1 MSGAFLTRE
10 INAIEAADSGEHLND
25 FADLVAC
32 VAHRLEGGRSQSCRA
47 VRYSRNMGKFII
59 EFEIETEDRADADL
73 RRLIGKV
80 YKGDRGQGH
89 FDALSRLREAGFR
102 PPSPFTVVYPVAYI
116 ADRQLLLQEK
126 APGSLLADLIFGE
139 PDAAAFGALDRAA
152 GWLAALHGAEVN
164 AQPRLERVR
173 MLVARQGRELM
184 ELLPQQAYRVER
196 LAARALAGLEAR
208 HLTPL
213 VPSHG
218 DFHPKNVFIT
228 ADGRVTVIDFDTFGL
243 QEQAADVAYIL
254 AQTAIM
260 GYRRRGSFAATA
272 QARHCFIQAY
282 LEAAPMLSGQRLAL
296 YQGMAFL
303 QSLHY
308 ELCTLRNGRT
318 AIIEP
323 WLTNAERCLLD
334 EELTLI
340 EDSECGIDELDGGGV
355 TAMHFQI
362 ETARRVN
369 DSTIIHPTAE
379 VSEEATIGQGC
390 RIWHQAQVRERARI
404 GRNCTLGKGVYVDF
418 DVVIGDH
425 VKIENGCFLYHGAR
439 LEDGVFFGPGV
450 ILTNDKLPRAINP
463 DGSLKNGADWE
474 VGKILVKRGAS
485 LGAGAVVLPD
495 LVIGAFAMVGSGT
508 VVTKDVP
515 DHGLVVGN
523 PARLVGF
530 VCYCGARLREG
541 RQGRDEMKISCSRCG
556 MPAPALIQQSRLVEV
571 VGAIDSSYRRG
582 EKSGSLKRRE
592 IQ

>member
-1 MSGAFLTRE
+1 M
-10 INAIEAADSGEHLND
+10 EAVDSGKHLKD
-25 FADLVAC
+25 FADLVTC
-32 VAHRLEGGRSQSCRA
+32 VAQRLDCGRSQSCRV
-47 VRYSRNMGKFII
+47 VRVRRNLGKFII
-59 EFEIETEDRADADL
+59 EFEVETEDREDADL

-80 YKGDRGQGH
+80 YKGDCGQGH
-89 FDALSRLREAGFR
+89 FDTLSRLREVGFR
-102 PPSPFTVVYPVAYI
+102 PPSPFTVVYPVAYV
-116 ADRQLLLQEK
+116 ADRCFLLQEK

-139 PDAAAFGALDRAA
+139 PDSAAFDAMERAAA
-152 GWLAALHGAEVN
+152 WLAALHGAEVT

-184 ELLPQQAYRVER
+184 ELLPQQAPRVER
-196 LAARALAGLEAR
+196 LAARALTGLDAR
-208 HLTPL
+208 HVTPL

-228 ADGRVTVIDFDTFGL
+228 AEGRVTVIDFDTFGL

-260 GYRRRGSFAATA
+260 GYRRRGSFAATTRV
-272 QARHCFIQAY
+272 RHRLLQAY

-296 YQGMAFL
+296 YLGMVFL

-323 WLTNAERCLLD
+323 WLANAERCLLD
-334 EELTLI
+334 EEVTLI
-340 EDSECGIDELDGGGV
+340 EDSEYGIDELEGGGK
-355 TAMHFQI
+355 AMHFQI
-362 ETARRVN
+362 EAARRVD

-404 GRNCTLGKGVYVDF
+404 GRNCILGKGVYVDF

-425 VKIENGCFLYHGAR
+425 AKIENGCFLYHGAT

-463 DGSLKNGADWE
+463 DGSLKTGADWE

-485 LGAGAVVLPD
+485 LGAGAVVLPEV
-495 LVIGAFAMVGSGT
+495 VIGAFAMVGSGT

-530 VCYCGARLREG
+530 VCYCGARFKEG

-556 MPAPALIQQSRLVEV
+556 MAAPALIQQSRLVEV
-571 VGAIDSSYRRG
+571 VGAIGASHRRG
-582 EKSGSLKRRE
+582 EKSGGLKWRE
-592 IQ
+592 IP

>member
-10 INAIEAADSGEHLND
+10 TNAIAGMDSGPHSED

-32 VAHRLEGGRSQSCRA
+32 VAQSLDGRRQPCRA
-47 VRYSRNMGKFII
+47 VDFKRNMGKFII
-59 EFEIETEDRADADL
+59 EVELETEDRADADL
-73 RRLIGKV
+73 RRLIAKV
-80 YKGDRGQGH
+80 YKSDRGQGH

-102 PPSPFTVVYPVAYI
+102 PPSPFTVVYPVTYI
-116 ADRQLLLQEK
+116 ADRRILLQEK
-126 APGSLLADLIFGE
+126 APGSMLADLIFGG
-139 PDAAAFGALDRAA
+139 PDSAAFGAMERAA
-152 GWLAALHGAEVN
+152 GWLAALHGAEVT

-184 ELLPQQAYRVER
+184 ELLPQQAFRMER

-208 HLTPL
+208 HVTPL

-218 DFHPKNVFIT
+218 DFHPKNVFIA

-243 QEQAADVAYIL
+243 QEQAADVAYIMG
-254 AQTAIM
+254 QTAIM
-260 GYRRRGSFAATA
+260 GYRRLGGFAAST
-272 QARHCFIQAY
+272 QARYRFLQAY
-282 LEAAPMLSGQRLAL
+282 LEAAPLLSGQRMACFR
-296 YQGMAFL
+296 GMVCQ

-334 EELTLI
+334 EKVTLI
-340 EDSECGIDELDGGGV
+340 EDSECDIGGLDGGWG
-355 TAMHFQI
+355 TAKHFQI
-362 ETARRVN
+362 ERARRVD
-369 DSTIIHPTAE
+369 DSIIIHPTAE

-404 GRNCTLGKGVYVDF
+404 GRDCIIGKGVYVDF

-425 VKIENGCFLYHGAR
+425 VKIENGCFLYHGAT

-495 LVIGAFAMVGSGT
+495 VVIGAFAMVGSGA
-508 VVTKDVP
+508 VVTGDVP

-530 VCYCGARLREG
+530 VCYCGARLMKG
-541 RQGRDEMKISCSRCG
+541 RQVRDEIKISCGRCG
-556 MPAPALIQQSRLVEV
+556 MAAPAQIQQSRSEEF
-571 VGAIDSSYRRG
+571 VGVIGAYYRRG
-582 EKSGSLKRRE
+582 EKPGSLKRRE
-592 IQ
+592 IP